1 LKEEFSMKYQGNA
14 REIAESI
21 VEQFRNEQIVEPLSQ
36 VFFQNPDL
44 PSANYSVGNKL
55 LIALTAMF
63 RGVNYTG
70 AGGFKFWQ
78 EKNRHVRKGEKAI
91 YILAPLMGKK
101 EEEQENGEKKTV
113 SYIYGFKSIPVFALE
128 QTDGEVLPGLD
139 DREEFIKNLPFR
151 EVAETWGLTV
161 GVDYRPNAL
170 GYYSPSAQR
179 IGLAVKNLS
188 TWAHELTHAAD
199 DRLHKLTFGQVKE
212 EEIVAELGGAIL
224 LTLIGDTHSADIG
237 GCWNYISSYAGDNDD
252 EVISIVMSLLDRTC
266 KCVQFIIDTAKEKAM
281 VTA

>member
-1 LKEEFSMKYQGNA
+1 VKYQGNA

-21 VEQFRNEQIVEPLSQ
+21 VEQFKSGNIIAPLSQ

-91 YILAPLMGKK
+91 YILAPLLGKR

-113 SYIYGFKSIPVFALE
+113 SYIYGFKSIPVFAME
-128 QTDGEVLPGLD
+128 QTEGEPLAGQD

-151 EVAETWGLTV
+151 EVAEAWGISV

-170 GYYSPSAQR
+170 GYYSPSAQL

-199 DRLHKLTFGQVKE
+199 DRLHKLSFGQVKE

-224 LTLIGDTHSADIG
+224 LTLIGDTYSADIG
-237 GCWNYISSYAGDNDD
+237 GCWNYISSYAGNND
-252 EVISIVMSLLDRTC
+252 EEIISIVMSLLDRTSR
-266 KCVQFIIDTAKEKAM
+266 CVQFIIDTAIEHEQKTL

>member
-1 LKEEFSMKYQGNA
+1 MKYQGNA

-21 VEQFRNEQIVEPLSQ
+21 VNQFKSGNIIAPLSQ

-128 QTDGEVLPGLD
+128 QTDGEPLPGVD
-139 DREEFIKNLPFR
+139 DREEFIRNLPFR
-151 EVAETWGLTV
+151 EVAEAWGIAV
-161 GVDYRPNAL
+161 NVDYRPNAL
-170 GYYSPSAQR
+170 GYYSPRAQR

-199 DRLHKLTFGQVKE
+199 DRLHKLSFDQVKE

-224 LTLIGDTHSADIG
+224 LTLIGETYAADIG
-237 GCWNYISSYAGDNDD
+237 GCWNYIASYAGDDDD
-252 EVISIVMSLLDRTC
+252 EAISLTMSLLDRTC
-266 KCVQFIIDTAKEKAM
+266 TCVQFIIDTAAEKAM

>member
-1 LKEEFSMKYQGNA
+1 MKYQGNA

-21 VEQFRNEQIVEPLSQ
+21 VEQFKSGNIIAPLSQ

-78 EKNRHVRKGEKAI
+78 EQKRYVRKGEKAI
-91 YILAPLMGKK
+91 YILAPLMAKR

-128 QTDGEVLPGLD
+128 QTEGEALPGQD
-139 DREEFIKNLPFR
+139 DREEFIRNLPFR
-151 EVAETWGLTV
+151 EVAEALGLTV

-170 GYYSPSAQR
+170 GYYSPSAKR

-199 DRLHKLTFGQVKE
+199 DRLHKLSFGQVQE
-212 EEIVAELGGAIL
+212 QEIVAELGGAIL
-224 LTLIGDTHSADIG
+224 LTLIGETYAADIG
-237 GCWNYISSYAGDNDD
+237 GCWNYIASYAGNDD
-252 EVISIVMSLLDRTC
+252 YESISLTMSLLDRTC
-266 KCVQFIIDTAKEKAM
+266 KCVQFIIDTAAEKAM